1 MQKRILVSTI
11 ALLALAFFP
20 STGFA
25 KDAVFDPFWIKFQ
38 TALKNNDK
46 EAIASMTKLPYQS
59 YKGTMKSMDKKAFIA
74 YCGELFPKKTRDCL
88 VKQKPVK
95 DKDTFSAFCGEDIF
109 IFEKVNGTY
118 LFTEVGVND

>member
-1 MQKRILVSTI
+1 MLKSILVCIIT
-11 ALLALAFFP
+11 LLALVFFQ
-20 STGFA
+20 SSGFA
-25 KDAVFDPFWIKFQ
+25 KDAVFDPFWVKFQ

-59 YKGTMKSMDKKAFIA
+59 YKWNMKSMDKKAFIA
-74 YCGELFPKKTRDCL
+74 YCAELFPKKTRDCL
-88 VKQKPVK
+88 FKQKPVK
-95 DKDTFSAFCGEDIF
+95 DKDSYSAFCGEDIF